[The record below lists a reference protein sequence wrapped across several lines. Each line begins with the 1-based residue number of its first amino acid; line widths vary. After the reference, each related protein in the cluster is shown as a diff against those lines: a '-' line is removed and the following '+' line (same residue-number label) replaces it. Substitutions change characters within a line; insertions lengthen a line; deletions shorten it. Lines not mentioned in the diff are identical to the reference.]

1 MKRKIYQTKA
11 KISKRPVNQKLIE
24 NFFILEQAKTEVKIN
39 KTQILKSKEEDSNEN
54 NNLDNLILSKKDSIK
69 KQYETNSFKK
79 NFFLLQNKK
88 KLLESIKNKR
98 PEISK
103 DATIKEQELT
113 FPIIINTKLGKYQ
126 EQEKDNISDKIEDI
140 LKNESKG
147 NSIWVELFPILD
159 SSGIIKLG
167 IKENN
172 NENNNNVL
180 GFITKII
187 SDKIYSLFSNGLIS
201 INIYI
206 HRNGIRLIIL
216 IGLNYD
222 KYSIKVNFIDEKKK
236 LYKLF
241 FQSDTV
247 LGKDITK
254 ILKDLQ
260 EQYPPPEFNK
270 NQLLYSIY
278 NIMPEN
284 SEQEQNDF
292 NSLNQFNI
300 NDDEQSN
307 DEESLNK
314 NGSLAIYLIN
324 NVEKILSLTLAYEN
338 IFDEKDKNYY
348 NIFINLNSDEK
359 LFLLKFL
366 RRNNKWQNIYRL
378 FINEKNDLNNKII
391 ENTDKI
397 VNSLF
402 EKKLISNF
410 TEVIGDFKN
419 INNNK
424 FFEYLYYL
432 SLNDLKD
439 INMELNKICKNL
451 NSSKD
456 MNISSLSTFI
466 GESFLNNPFY
476 NLKGFLSLFDG
487 DKIYFEQIRKEISE
501 KITKFNLNE
510 DYIEKTKSKK
520 DGIFNYIL
528 PIAKNNNKNSNQYL
542 YTYLNYSTFKSVQL
556 SNSFLTGNKIKLIN
570 NIITSINKYLK
581 GKSSSFMED
590 FMSKGKL
597 NNINFNSKEKDLE
610 KIFEKYNK
618 SFFCINENFAKVM
631 DKTSRLFF
639 FYTDC
644 KDLNDIGKEFY
655 KIEKYELY
663 SCHSKDEK
671 NRIFKDKKIFSL
683 YDDLYQIQNS
693 YNIFATF
700 NSNEKNNYEF
710 IIEILQPLIPIL
722 LKLTNNQLYSQF
734 FKNVIDKI
742 GSLKDKDI
750 DKLNEKLTQNLIDNF
765 ESSSDFNNNIDYSK
779 ITFVDKYKPEYI
791 CAEMIYN
798 YSVVDLEKSKN
809 FKLANLFY
817 LFLLNCFDNL
827 FILEQ
832 RGLIYHRIILIYNYH
847 LKDKKKSIEIL
858 NICIEYDIMKYGIIE
873 SGELVK
879 IKEYYDKFKNQK
891 NKSKSKKLKKIYES
905 LIDYSFKEITDDFD
919 FNIISK
925 EIKGKSLNN
934 PSTGR
939 IQFKLTDD
947 KFSET
952 DTVEKFALGYYSKN
966 ENLKGVIG
974 ENYIIPAIYF
984 LLFWDEIFDD
994 DIPLVFQSRYQ
1005 SFPLDFFEKD
1015 FYINRKT
1022 KLDKKLDII
1031 NNYTKDELINHIRY
1045 KYEAKYG
1052 IKNPCILWE
1061 SYLNNKNIL
1070 MKISAAFGAKKLV
1083 EIFKVILNHGLKY
1096 VKIGMPDLFLWN
1108 ENICSKYKNYYYAEE
1123 NSIKLVEVKSE
1134 KDKLSIG
1141 QKFWLKTLF
1150 NMGINVEI
1158 LYVK

>member
-11 KISKRPVNQKLIE
+11 KISKRPANQKLIE
-24 NFFILEQAKTEVKIN
+24 NFFVLEQAKTEVKIN

-54 NNLDNLILSKKDSIK
+54 KNLGNLIQSKNNSIK

-79 NFFLLQNKK
+79 NFFFLQNKK
-88 KLLESIKNKR
+88 KLLESIKHRR

-103 DATIKEQELT
+103 DTTKEEQELI

-126 EQEKDNISDKIEDI
+126 EQENDNIFYILDDI
-140 LKNESKG
+140 LNNENKG
-147 NSIWVELFPILD
+147 NSNWVELFPILD
-159 SSGIIKLG
+159 KSGIIKLG

-172 NENNNNVL
+172 NKNNNDVL
-180 GFITKII
+180 GFVTKII
-187 SDKIYSLFSNGLIS
+187 SDKIYSLFSNSLIS
-201 INIYI
+201 INIYLN
-206 HRNGIRLIIL
+206 RNGIRLIIL

-241 FQSDTV
+241 FKSDTV

-254 ILKDLQ
+254 TLKDLQ
-260 EQYPPPEFNK
+260 EQYSPPEFNK

-278 NIMPEN
+278 NII
-284 SEQEQNDF
+284 SEKNEKNNF
-292 NSLNQFNI
+292 NLINKTNI
-300 NDDEQSN
+300 NEDEQSN
-307 DEESLNK
+307 YEESTN
-314 NGSLAIYLIN
+314 NIANYLIN

-338 IFDEKDKNYY
+338 LFDEKDKNYY

-378 FINEKNDLNNKII
+378 FDNEKNDLHNKII
-391 ENTDKI
+391 ENTDEI
-397 VNSLF
+397 ANSLF

-419 INNNK
+419 LNNDK
-424 FFEYLYYL
+424 LFEYLYYL
-432 SLNDLKD
+432 SLNDLKE
-439 INMELNKICKNL
+439 INIELNKICKNL

-456 MNISSLSTFI
+456 MNISLLSTYFE
-466 GESFLNNPFY
+466 ESFLNNPFY
-476 NLKGFLSLFDG
+476 NLKGFLSLIDN
-487 DKIYFEQIRKEISE
+487 DKIFFEKIRKEISE
-501 KITKFNLNE
+501 KITKFNLSE
-510 DYIEKTKSKK
+510 DYIKKTKSKK
-520 DGIFNYIL
+520 DGIFNSIL
-528 PIAKNNNKNSNQYL
+528 PNAQNNKKNSNQYL

-556 SNSFLTGNKIKLIN
+556 SNGFLTGNKIKLIN

-590 FMSKGKL
+590 FMSKGKTD
-597 NNINFNSKEKDLE
+597 ICNFNSKEKDLE
-610 KIFEKYNK
+610 KIFDKYNK
-618 SFFCINENFAKVM
+618 SFFCINENLAKVM

-644 KDLNDIGKEFY
+644 TDLNDIGKEFY

-663 SCHSKDEK
+663 SCHSKDPK
-671 NRIFKDKKIFSL
+671 NRIFKDKNLFNL

-693 YNIFATF
+693 LNIFSTF

-710 IIEILQPLIPIL
+710 IIEILQPLIPVL
-722 LKLTNNQLYSQF
+722 LQLTNNQLYSQF
-734 FKNVIDKI
+734 FKDII
-742 GSLKDKDI
+742 GNINSLNDKDI
-750 DKLNEKLTQNLIDNF
+750 DKLNKKLTKNLIDNF
-765 ESSSDFNNNIDYSK
+765 ESSFDLNNNIDFSK

-798 YSVVDLEKSKN
+798 YSFIDLEKSKN

-827 FILEQ
+827 FTLEQ
-832 RGLIYHRIILIYNYH
+832 RGSIYHRIILIYNYH
-847 LKDKKKSIEIL
+847 LKDKRKSIEIL
-858 NICIEYDIMKYGIIE
+858 NICIEYDIKKHGIIK

-891 NKSKSKKLKKIYES
+891 VKSKSKKLKELYES
-905 LIDYSFKEITDDFD
+905 LVDYSFKEITDDFD
-919 FNIISK
+919 FKIISK
-925 EIKGKSLNN
+925 EIKGESVYN

-952 DTVEKFALGYYSKN
+952 DTVEKFAKNYYLKN
-966 ENLKGVIG
+966 ENLKGVKG

-994 DIPLVFQSRYQ
+994 DVPLVFQSKYQ

-1022 KLDKKLDII
+1022 KIDKKLDMI

-1061 SYLNNKNIL
+1061 NYLNNKNIL
-1070 MKISAAFGAKKLV
+1070 MKISASFGSKKLV

-1096 VKIGMPDLFLWN
+1096 VKMGMPDLFLWK
-1108 ENICSKYKNYYYAEE
+1108 ENICSKYKNFYYAEE

-1134 KDKLSIG
+1134 NDKLSIG
-1141 QKFWLKTLF
+1141 QKFWIKTLY